1 MKKGIGIAR
10 VSTMKQMQKGNSVA
24 DQSEQITQFCNDNE
38 LELIGIEKIQ
48 ASGKKQLLNVGELAE
63 VIKKAKSEQAE
74 IVVTK
79 IDRISRDQITLL
91 MLRKASEESGIEI
104 HVASMNRKISEISD
118 LEFSMIAVL
127 AESERK
133 QIAERTRQASRNR
146 IGPMGVSLDPSEMG
160 RRSVDARAR
169 VTRKWAEKIQL
180 RNRLVHAV
188 KELRKPTL
196 ERVCRSLNG
205 DGIPTITGK
214 KWNHVTL
221 LQQLKRLNWSWR
233 EIKETACS

>member
-24 DQSEQITQFCNDNE
+24 DQAEQITQFCTDNE
-38 LELIGIEKIQ
+38 MELIGIEKIQ

-91 MLRKASEESGIEI
+91 MLKKASEESGIEI

-133 QIAERTRQASRNR
+133 QIAERTKQAARGR

-160 RRSVDARAR
+160 RRSADARAR
-169 VTRKWAEKIQL
+169 VTRQWAEKIQL
-180 RNRLVHAV
+180 RNRIAHA
-188 KELRKPTL
+188 EGILKPTL

-221 LQQLKRLNWSWR
+221 LQQS
-233 EIKETACS
+233 SG